1 MPKAYFNKNPLIK
14 RLMEKIANTNLNK
27 IQVGI
32 ITNAIYV
39 LKILLE
45 INAKN
50 ALYLYVLTV

>member
-1 MPKAYFNKNPLIK
+1 MPKTYFNKNPLIK

-45 INAKN
+45 INAQN